1 MGDPGTHASAT
12 EDADVCRETGG
23 KGRVS
28 HVQLLLSVDDGL
40 HTVGLRLGLEK
51 DGLSEVVDGGDD
63 RHGERGDAVEDPG
76 ADAGQCVR
84 PAPIAQLGDVRA
96 GSEDSLG
103 TVASLDLATGDDED
117 AGIVFQLVTDGVQV
131 IDHGLIDGVADLGAV
146 EADERVGVGGLDTQG
161 GEGHP

>member
-1 MGDPGTHASAT
+1 MRGQLTQFPGGGVRDDDLDEFRCGHRVEEVQTADPL
-12 EDADVCRETGG
+12 
-23 KGRVS
+23 RVS
-28 HVQLLLSVDDGL
+28 GDLTDSQ
-40 HTVGLRLGLEK
+40 
-51 DGLSEVVDGGDD
+51 SEVVDGGDD
-63 RHGERGDAVEDPG
+63 RHGERGDAVDDPG

-117 AGIVFQLVTDGVQV
+117 AGIVFELVTDGVQV
-131 IDHGLIDGVADLGAV
+131 IDHVLVDGVADLGAV
-146 EADERVGVGGLDTQG
+146 ETDERVGVGGLDSQG